1 MRTKTIICPER
12 ERRVPRQ
19 FSWID
24 HRLVSDRHIQGPSPQ
39 ALSLYLFLCTV
50 ADSRGL
56 SYYSD
61 ASAGHLLTLEPV
73 QVRDA
78 RRELMK
84 AGLIAYRSP
93 LYQVLSLEPLPPPP
107 PPPREP
113 LAAQGRPASAR
124 SVGEILH
131 AMIKKEGSR

>member
-24 HRLVSDRHIQGPSPQ
+24 HRLVGDRHIQGPSPQ

-50 ADSRGL
+50 ADARGL

-61 ASAGHLLTLEPV
+61 ASAGNLLTLEPG

-93 LYQVLSLEPLPPPP
+93 LYQVLSLEPPPPP
-107 PPPREP
+107 STAREP
-113 LAAQGRPASAR
+113 LAAQGRSASAR

-131 AMIKKEGSR
+131 AMIKKEGGQ